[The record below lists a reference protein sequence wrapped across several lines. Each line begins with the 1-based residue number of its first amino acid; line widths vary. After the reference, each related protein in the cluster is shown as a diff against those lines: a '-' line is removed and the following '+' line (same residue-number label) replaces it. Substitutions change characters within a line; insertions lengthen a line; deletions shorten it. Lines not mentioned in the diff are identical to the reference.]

1 MMSVCVFFC
10 FVSFWY
16 FTSLLSRLVFFVFTH
31 FTLSCI
37 YTKSL
42 FLYHISSCI
51 LSSLVSSSRMQVLYF
66 RSFPYWYRFL
76 YSVLL
81 LGWKISLESHT
92 HTHVALTHVKEN
104 EKLFL
109 FAEQIRPSSKHR
121 ARSFKFILSF
131 SLTRTHNFIST
142 SQRAHSSL
150 PRIYFALFF

>member
-1 MMSVCVFFC
+1 MGGFIAPDLVNFSSLHCVNDVSMCVFFC

-51 LSSLVSSSRMQVLYF
+51 LSSLVSSSRMQVPYF
-66 RSFPYWYRFL
+66 CSFPYWYRFL

-92 HTHVALTHVKEN
+92 HTRRAHTHVKEN

-109 FAEQIRPSSKHR
+109 LRNKYDLVNFA
-121 ARSFKFILSF
+121 
-131 SLTRTHNFIST
+131 
-142 SQRAHSSL
+142 RAHSNS
-150 PRIYFALFF
+150 F